1 MTSKF
6 EEMGH
11 KFGDKFVVVK
21 DYSDLKVG
29 DTVTAVESVGSH
41 AVTCVKEGDTE
52 GYAMYFSGPYGIEII
67 PLKETPKT
75 NTLNVGE
82 VGSPRYEVIR
92 KVLAVLDGDEVRLS
106 TYDDYDSDNYIS
118 RAAEKVTYAISYQTN
133 APKNYQ
139 LKSEQLP
146 VLSEKDLKIK
156 ELEDNIESMKK
167 NLEELKGM

>member
-29 DTVTAVESVGSH
+29 DIVTAVESVGSY

-67 PLKETPKT
+67 PFKETPKT

-92 KVLAVLDGDEVRLS
+92 KVLAVLDGDEVRVDKLCGYNDGNSRISELVGALS
-106 TYDDYDSDNYIS
+106 DVI
-118 RAAEKVTYAISYQTN
+118 VYQEDF
-133 APKNYQ
+133 PHHYQ
-139 LKSEQLP
+139 LKSEQQ
-146 VLSEKDLKIK
+146 VLSEKALKIK